1 MSEKDEAKR
10 IGAKLV
16 KNSGR
21 GLKKGDFVQGY
32 RVIDLKEV
40 SKSFAV
46 NMDVWAKVC
55 KDSATYSYDNV
66 PMLVIKFP
74 NGVRL
79 AIMDLDDAL
88 HPPL

>member
-1 MSEKDEAKR
+1 MSEKAEAKR
-10 IGAKLV
+10 LDAKLV

-21 GLKKGDFVQGY
+21 GIKKGDIVKDY

-40 SKSFAV
+40 SKSFTV
-46 NMDVWAKVC
+46 NMDVWAKIC
-55 KDSATYSYDNV
+55 KDAATYSYDNI

-79 AIMDLDDAL
+79 AVMDLDDAL